1 MAIPSMTG
9 LETALRGLTAAQAAI
24 DTTGA
29 NIANANNPSY
39 SRQVVDLTA
48 SSSLSLP
55 AFSNVTGTGVQLG
68 TGVDVT
74 TISRV
79 RDQFLDVQYRAQ
91 NSNQSGLSTTNGLL
105 QQVQSAL
112 AEPTSGGVSSQ
123 LNAFWQSW
131 SALVA
136 APTGATSG
144 TAKQNVV
151 DAGVTLSNT
160 FNGIESQ
167 LQTLQG
173 QAASQFTALTAAN
186 GPVQQDANQV
196 ASLNTQISQAM
207 AGGQPAPN
215 ALLDARDKALDDLS
229 KYGNVSVQDQ
239 GNGLLTVNFGGDT
252 TTPLVNGNTA
262 NPVTSLT
269 LNGASGGTLGALQ
282 SMTSPTGQVAGY
294 LATLNGFANTLAS
307 TVNALHTTPPFFA
320 VGTSTTTL
328 GATAT
333 TLNVTPSL
341 VSNPSNVQT
350 TSTSNPG
357 ATDIAQALAGLSGGA
372 ADTSYNAFVSQVGS
386 DVQSSNNTLTTANT
400 LLSAV
405 GNQRQSVSGVSLDE
419 EMTNLISY
427 QRAYQAS
434 ARMMTTIDATLD
446 TLINHTGTVGL

>member
-24 DTTGA
+24 DTTGT
-29 NIANANNPSY
+29 NIANANNASY
-39 SRQVVDLTA
+39 SRQIVDLTE

-55 AFSNVTGTGVQLG
+55 AFSNVTGQGVQLG

-74 TISRV
+74 TISRA
-79 RDQFLDVQYRAQ
+79 RDQFLDIQYRAQ
-91 NSNQSGLSTTNGLL
+91 NSNESGLSTSNGLL
-105 QQVQSAL
+105 QQVQTAL
-112 AEPTSGGVSSQ
+112 AEPTSGGVTSQ

-131 SALVA
+131 SALAA
-136 APTGATSG
+136 APTSAAAKQSVVDSGATM
-144 TAKQNVV
+144 
-151 DAGVTLSNT
+151 SNT
-160 FNGIESQ
+160 FNAVESQ

-173 QAASQFTALTAAN
+173 QAASQYTTLIAAN
-186 GPVQQDANQV
+186 GPVQQDANQI

-207 AGGQPAPN
+207 GAGQTPN

-229 KYGNVSVQDQ
+229 QYGNVSVKDQ

-262 NPVTSLT
+262 NAVTSLALT
-269 LNGASGGTLGALQ
+269 PASGGTLGALQ
-282 SMTSPTGQVAGY
+282 GLTSPTGQISGY
-294 LATLNGFANTLAS
+294 LTTLNNFANTLAS

-320 VGTSTTTL
+320 VSTSTTAL

-333 TLNVTPSL
+333 TLNVNPSL
-341 VSNPSNVQT
+341 VSNPSSVQT
-350 TSTSNPG
+350 TSTGNAG
-357 ATDIAQALAGLSGGA
+357 ASDIAQALAGLSNGA
-372 ADTSYNAFVSQVGS
+372 AQSSYSAFVSQVGS
-386 DVQSSNNTLTTANT
+386 DVQSSSSTMTTAQT
-400 LLSAV
+400 MLTAIS
-405 GNQRQSVSGVSLDE
+405 NQRQSVSGVSLDE

-434 ARMMTTIDATLD
+434 ARMMTTIDSTLD

>member
-1 MAIPSMTG
+1 MAIPSLTG

-29 NIANANNPSY
+29 NIANANNASY
-39 SRQVVDLTA
+39 SRQVVDLTE

-55 AFSNVTGTGVQLG
+55 AFSNVTGQGVQLG

-79 RDQFLDVQYRAQ
+79 RDQFLDIQYRAQ
-91 NSNQSGLSTTNGLL
+91 NSNESGLSTTNGLL
-105 QQVQSAL
+105 QQVQTAL
-112 AEPTSGGVSSQ
+112 AEPTSGGVTSQ

-131 SALVA
+131 SALAA
-136 APTGATSG
+136 APTSAAAKQSVVDSGATM
-144 TAKQNVV
+144 
-151 DAGVTLSNT
+151 SNT
-160 FNGIESQ
+160 FNAVESQ

-173 QAASQFTALTAAN
+173 QAASQYTTLIAAN
-186 GPVQQDANQV
+186 GPVQQDANQI
-196 ASLNTQISQAM
+196 ASLNTQISQALG
-207 AGGQPAPN
+207 AGQTPN

-229 KYGNVSVQDQ
+229 QYGNVSVKDQ

-262 NPVTSLT
+262 NAVTSLALT
-269 LNGASGGTLGALQ
+269 PASGGTLGALQ
-282 SMTSPTGQVAGY
+282 GLTSPTGQISGY
-294 LATLNGFANTLAS
+294 LTTLNNFANTLAS
-307 TVNALHTTPPFFA
+307 TVNALHSTPPFFA
-320 VGTSTTTL
+320 VSTSTTAL

-333 TLNVTPSL
+333 TLNVNPSL
-341 VSNPSNVQT
+341 VSNPSSVQT
-350 TSTSNPG
+350 TSTGNPG
-357 ATDIAQALAGLSGGA
+357 ASDIAQALAGLSNGA
-372 ADTSYNAFVSQVGS
+372 AQSSYSAFVSQVGS
-386 DVQSSNNTLTTANT
+386 DVQSSTSTMTTAQT
-400 LLSAV
+400 MLTAI

-434 ARMMTTIDATLD
+434 ARMMTTIDSTLD